1 MSDNDAPWLL
11 QASLKT
17 PGGALINARGID
29 KDQLAVSL
37 AAISELTPLI
47 LAMEQALLAGGAVAS
62 ALPLAPK
69 QPAAPQGWNPPA
81 APPQAPPQQ
90 QGWGA
95 QLAPPQQWGAQR
107 PSAPAAQQAPQGGVV
122 CNHGTA
128 AKWVEPGI
136 SKSSGR
142 PYKGFYACAMG
153 RDQDCGFKQ

>member
-37 AAISELTPLI
+37 AAIGELTPMI
-47 LAMEQALLAGGAVAS
+47 LAVEQALLAGGAVAS

-69 QPAAPQGWNPPA
+69 QPAAAPQGWNPPA

-95 QLAPPQQWGAQR
+95 QQAPPQAPQQWGAQL
-107 PSAPAAQQAPQGGVV
+107 PSAPAAQQAPQGGP
-122 CNHGTA
+122 A
-128 AKWVEPGI
+128 QSMEAPADAEP
-136 SKSSGR
+136 SGKEA
-142 PYKGFYACAMG
+142 PAEDAEAGSYP
-153 RDQDCGFKQ
+153 